1 MGKHVAQHGQ
11 ARCPTWAQIPPRTCP
26 LGNEYR
32 TLISTM
38 AQGEQENKAEN
49 KQPEEEVLQHLQIL
63 LNPKQNPNITDEIL
77 SKNGSVKD
85 RSV

>member
-1 MGKHVAQHGQ
+1 
-11 ARCPTWAQIPPRTCP
+11 
-26 LGNEYR
+26 
-32 TLISTM
+32 M

-77 SKNGSVKD
+77 SINGSVKD

>member
-1 MGKHVAQHGQ
+1 
-11 ARCPTWAQIPPRTCP
+11 
-26 LGNEYR
+26 
-32 TLISTM
+32 M

-77 SKNGSVKD
+77 SKKWIREWPIRVKSVLSAFIFD
-85 RSV
+85 LYPCRRLGTPHLTTE